1 MAKLIS
7 ALKPLTT
14 ESRAA
19 FQERVSD
26 DLAPRC
32 AGLTGVKKLTLNLVG
47 EAPSFITIP
56 PPKSMAPPAYDAIM
70 MAWLNDEAVCAY
82 ESEIFEF
89 AGTAHHY
96 LVDAIIARDELTLTQ
111 GQMTE
116 GIKNISFIV
125 AQKQHD
131 DAARR
136 NKWRVHAELGL
147 RIHTGMRRYVRNIV
161 KKALTHNAALVHGI
175 GEVCFPTLDDLEFR
189 QFPTPEDR
197 QAFLDDIAGWV
208 QASTSHYAKE
218 YVLKW

>member
-7 ALKPLTT
+7 ALKAHPT
-14 ESRAA
+14 ESRTG
-19 FQERVSD
+19 FQGRVSD

-32 AGLTGVKKLTLNLVG
+32 AGLAGVKKLTLNIVG
-47 EAPSFITIP
+47 EAPSFVTLP
-56 PPKSMAPPAYDAIM
+56 PPNPMAPPASDAIM
-70 MAWLNDEAVCAY
+70 MAWLNERAFSDY
-82 ESEIFEF
+82 ESEFFEF
-89 AGTAHHY
+89 AGTVHHY
-96 LVDAIIARDELTLTQ
+96 LVDEIIARDEIPLVQ

-116 GIKNISFIV
+116 GIKNIPFIV

-136 NKWRVHAELGL
+136 DKWRVHAELGL

-161 KKALTHNAALVHGI
+161 KEALTADAALVHAI
-175 GEVCFPTLDDLEFR
+175 GEVCFPTLDDLRYR
-189 QFPTPEDR
+189 QFPNPEDR

-208 QASTSHYAKE
+208 EASTSHYAKE